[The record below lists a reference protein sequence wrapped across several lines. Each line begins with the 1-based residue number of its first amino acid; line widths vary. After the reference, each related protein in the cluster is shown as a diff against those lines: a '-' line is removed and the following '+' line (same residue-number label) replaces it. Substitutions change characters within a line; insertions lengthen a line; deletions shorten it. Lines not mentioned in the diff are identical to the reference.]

1 MIARGFSSRTSP
13 SEKFLTFGRQPV
25 LRGDPLLELLVER
38 RQIEEEVLVSR
49 NSGVEPSMIDRG
61 LIRSTGSSWLPQLSH
76 WSPRAS
82 GKPQI
87 GQVPST

>member
-1 MIARGFSSRTSP
+1 MI
-13 SEKFLTFGRQPV
+13 E
-25 LRGDPLLELLVER
+25 
-38 RQIEEEVLVSR
+38 
-49 NSGVEPSMIDRG
+49 RG

-87 GQVPST
+87 GHVPSMYRSGSVRPSGENAPSVVCSTR